1 MLSIPIVETLVG
13 AITTVMGKGGLLAL
27 FLLMIVASFGIP
39 PLPSEIILPF
49 AGFLIFSGD
58 YGWAGALVAAL
69 AGVLVGAYFAYA
81 VGRWGRHLLE
91 RPTGW
96 VRLDPKHLAAV
107 DRWFHRHGEGTVI
120 FSNMLPIVRGYI
132 SYPAGTARMQPA
144 RFGLY
149 TFAGNAPYTFALMY
163 AGYYLGER
171 WSVVESYFHVAD
183 YLALV
188 AIAGLLVYIA
198 LRWRGFLTEGFPP
211 RLTRSSGSPRP
222 EEGATP
228 SATDPGSPPR

>member
-1 MLSIPIVETLVG
+1 MLSLPLVETVVSV
-13 AITTVMGKGGLLAL
+13 ITSVMGRGGLLAL

-69 AGVLVGAYFAYA
+69 AGAIVGAYLAYA

-91 RPTGW
+91 RPHGLF
-96 VRLDPKHLAAV
+96 RLDPKHLRAV
-107 DRWFHRHGEGTVI
+107 DGWFVRHGEGTVI
-120 FSNMLPIVRGYI
+120 LSNMVPLVRGYI
-132 SYPAGTARMQPA
+132 SYPAGTARMEPV
-144 RFGLY
+144 RFGVY
-149 TFAGNAPYTFALMY
+149 TIAGNAPYTFALIY
-163 AGYYLGER
+163 AGFYLGER
-171 WSVVESYFHVAD
+171 WSVVQSYFHVAD
-183 YLALV
+183 YVALA
-188 AIAGLLVYIA
+188 AILLLVVYIG
-198 LRWRGFLTEGFPP
+198 LRWTGHLTEGFPP

-222 EEGATP
+222 EAAAPP